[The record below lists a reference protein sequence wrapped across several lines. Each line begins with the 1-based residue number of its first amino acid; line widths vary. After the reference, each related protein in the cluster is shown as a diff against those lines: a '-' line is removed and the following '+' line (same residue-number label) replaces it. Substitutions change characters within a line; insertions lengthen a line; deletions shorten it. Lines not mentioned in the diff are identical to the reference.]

1 MCNRYRVSAKQIEIA
16 KRYGF
21 EVDQLMPEPEH
32 LPPPE
37 LFPKKLGWVVRKQ
50 DGMLSL
56 DVMKWGIPRHMKG
69 KSGKPLVSYVTDVR
83 NLESPFW
90 RSTLANAHY
99 RCLVPVTEF
108 CEWSGE
114 RGSKQEHWFS
124 VPERP
129 IFSFAGIWR
138 PTAEGNCY
146 AFLTCDPNPL
156 VAPIHPKAMPVVLHD
171 EDHDAW
177 LDGEVESACSLAQ
190 PFPSQLMKVA

>member
-16 KRYGF
+16 RRYGF
-21 EVDQLMPEPEH
+21 DTGKLMPEPDP

-37 LFPKKLGWVVRKQ
+37 LFPKRAGWIVRKA
-50 DGMLSL
+50 DGELVL

-69 KSGKPLVSYVTDVR
+69 RSGKPIVSYVTNVR
-83 NLESPFW
+83 NLDSPFW
-90 RSTLANAHY
+90 RSTIANPHY

-108 CEWSGE
+108 CEWSGDK
-114 RGSKQEHWFS
+114 GAKTEHWFS
-124 VPERP
+124 LPARP

-146 AFLTCDPNPL
+146 AFLTCEPNPL
-156 VAPIHPKAMPVVLHD
+156 VAPIHEKAMPVILHD
-171 EDHDAW
+171 DDHERW
-177 LDGEVESACSLAQ
+177 LSGEAGDACSLAA